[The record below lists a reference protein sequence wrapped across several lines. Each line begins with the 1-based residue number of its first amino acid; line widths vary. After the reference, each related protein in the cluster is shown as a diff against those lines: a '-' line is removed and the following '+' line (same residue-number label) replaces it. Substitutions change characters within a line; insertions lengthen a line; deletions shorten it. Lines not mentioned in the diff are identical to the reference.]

1 MPETLDLRVTRG
13 VAILTLD
20 RADKRNAMS
29 RLMIDEL
36 TEAARN
42 LAADD
47 AVRAV
52 VLTAAGD
59 TFCAGG
65 DLRWMREQMEADA
78 ATRAEGA
85 HALARMLGAI
95 DALPKPVIGRIQGS
109 AYGGGLGLIAVCDVA
124 VALQGARFGLTETR
138 LGLIPATIGPYVI
151 ARIGPASAR
160 RVFMSGRR
168 FGVREAVELGLIA
181 RAALPGELDRLVEAE
196 VAPYLHA
203 APGAVAQAKALA
215 RDLGGAPSGQD
226 VERSIQAL
234 VERWESPEAAQGIEA
249 FFARRPPPWDTGAD

>member
-1 MPETLDLRVTRG
+1 METLDLRVTQG

-36 TEAARN
+36 TQAAAR
-42 LAADD
+42 LGADD

-85 HALARMLGAI
+85 RALAGMLGAI
-95 DALPKPVIGRIQGS
+95 DALPKPVIGRVQGS
-109 AYGGGLGLIAVCDVA
+109 AFGGGLGLIAVCDVA
-124 VALQGARFGLTETR
+124 VAIQGARFGLTETR

-151 ARIGPASAR
+151 ARIGSAAAR
-160 RVFMSGRR
+160 RVFMSGRL
-168 FGVREAVELGLIA
+168 FGAREAAELGLIA
-181 RAALPGELDRLVEAE
+181 RAALPDELDALVEAE
-196 VAPYLHA
+196 VAPYLLA

-226 VERSIQAL
+226 VERSVRAL
-234 VERWESPEAAQGIEA
+234 VERWESCEAAEGIEA
-249 FFARRPPPWDTGAD
+249 FFARRPPPWAPD